1 MSMALT
7 LEEYNHHLQYDH
19 GVSAA
24 SGLPFAPPRALSGTS
39 LTSKAGA
46 LANCAQCRGLIPL
59 GSPLHLGRVSARR
72 RWWRHARQC
81 PYAKTMHP
89 PSRQE
94 LIALIDQRIEP
105 IQLAASIRWIL
116 HCGWPAPPQ
125 LE

>member
-1 MSMALT
+1 MALT
-7 LEEYNHHLQYDH
+7 LEEYNHHLQDDH

-105 IQLAASIRWIL
+105 SQLAASIRWIL